1 MFLFLYNS
9 TQREKHT
16 VMYER
21 MITPA
26 INVVSDGIAL
36 SSAKNYN
43 YDIMS
48 LPILL
53 AICILV

>member
-1 MFLFLYNS
+1 MFLFLYNY

-21 MITPA
+21 MTTPA
-26 INVVSDGIAL
+26 INVVNGVAL